1 MRKLLTAGVILG
13 VTAMQLAALPT
24 TAVAQSGD
32 EPFAIL
38 VPGGGTYS
46 RPITTDSDL
55 AQQFFDQGLRMAWSF
70 YFPESIASY
79 QEATRSRP
87 RQPHAVFRPGACG
100 RSKP

>member
-24 TAVAQSGD
+24 TAVAQSSD
-32 EPFAIL
+32 VPLAIL

-55 AQQFFDQGLRMAWSF
+55 WIGVMSVHEFRTLLTE
-70 YFPESIASY
+70 FPEIAEQLHRSAADRA
-79 QEATRSRP
+79 ATR
-87 RQPHAVFRPGACG
+87 G
-100 RSKP
+100 

>member
-1 MRKLLTAGVILG
+1 MRKLLTVGVILG

-32 EPFAIL
+32 EPLAIL

-46 RPITTDSDL
+46 RPITTDFDL

-70 YFPESIASY
+70 YFLN
-79 QEATRSRP
+79 RSPPIKKRL
-87 RQPHAVFRPGACG
+87 V
-100 RSKP
+100 

>member
-32 EPFAIL
+32 EPLAIL

-46 RPITTDSDL
+46 RPITTDS
-55 AQQFFDQGLRMAWSF
+55 
-70 YFPESIASY
+70 
-79 QEATRSRP
+79 RSRS
-87 RQPHAVFRPGACG
+87 AVFRPRPAHGVEFLL
-100 RSKP
+100 S